1 MLAKPPKPISK
12 KSLITARDIDT
23 ILTWATIVS
32 KEKVWTK
39 SNAKLALKLKMEQ
52 RRLRHIIYVKNKI
65 TNLDIECTKLFF
77 NGFKTHYIDEYEKN

>member
-1 MLAKPPKPISK
+1 MLVKKPKPISK

-39 SNAKLALKLKMEQ
+39 SDAKLALKLKMEQ
-52 RRLRHIIYVKNKI
+52 KRLRQIVRAEYCAKLSLVKFINPKKGVF
-65 TNLDIECTKLFF
+65 KL
-77 NGFKTHYIDEYEKN
+77 NI